1 MDNEQEKQVKKGKK
15 NKFKKVINITSIL
28 MFISF
33 LFLSYSILLISGV
46 ETELRYIGIGILL
59 LINLIVI
66 FLLRKII
73 KKKKTSRY
81 IIYFIILLILTVGQ
95 ATLGYFVFKT
105 YSSINNINKD
115 KITYSTSLVVR
126 TDSKIEELKDLKDK
140 KIGILNDKSDID
152 NHVLGMQ
159 LIKNEKLND
168 KNTIID
174 YDDLSSLISDLYK
187 KKVDAI
193 IVSSNY
199 VTMFKSIETYS
210 KIEEETKVI
219 KSLEKTYKKS
229 EISKITGED
238 DTTLNQ
244 NSSIKEPFTL
254 LLMGVDATGDKLNKN
269 ATGNGDSLMLI
280 TFNPKTL
287 NATILSIPRDSYVY
301 IPNMGTEN
309 KITHAAWGGTN
320 HMIRTIENFTDVKIN
335 YYMKINFRGVVKLV
349 DALGGVYIDV
359 PTDMCT
365 DNSFRYGKICLK
377 EGYQKLNGEQALSF
391 ARNRYAFATGDLQR
405 GVNQQIVVQAMLNE
419 LKNIKSASQALNILD
434 TVSESMD
441 TNFTTKQLLSFY
453 DIFKTVL
460 ETSSNDS
467 NLINVQQLYLAG
479 SGQNIYDERTGWVLY
494 NYIINQSSLNKVK
507 DAMKK
512 NLSTSTKTMTK
523 EMDFDIEDKFEM
535 TTIGKTGLS
544 ATKLYTLL
552 PNFEGKS
559 IDYAKSW
566 LNSNGIT
573 DIKIEYV
580 ESDKDDGTILSQ
592 SLPASKRVD
601 LIKGSITFKVAE
613 KKEEVVDPT
622 PVEPTDPTDPTEPTN
637 PGEDNTPTTGEDT
650 KPETPSTG
658 ENTEET
664 NNNE

>member
-168 KNTIID
+168 NNTIVD

-658 ENTEET
+658 ENTEGT

>member
-1 MDNEQEKQVKKGKK
+1 MENTQEKDIKKGKL

-126 TDSKIEELKDLKDK
+126 RDSKIEELKDLKDK

-168 KNTIID
+168 NNTIVD
-174 YDDLSSLISDLYK
+174 YDDLSFLISDLYK

>member
-1 MDNEQEKQVKKGKK
+1 MENTQEKDIKKGKL

-168 KNTIID
+168 NNTIVD

-199 VTMFKSIETYS
+199 VTMFKSIETYN

-658 ENTEET
+658 ENTEGT

>member
-168 KNTIID
+168 NNTIVD

-365 DNSFRYGKICLK
+365 DNSYRYGKICLK

-658 ENTEET
+658 ENTEGT

>member
-152 NHVLGMQ
+152 NHILGMQ

-168 KNTIID
+168 NNTIVD

-199 VTMFKSIETYS
+199 VTMFKSIETYN

-637 PGEDNTPTTGEDT
+637 PGENNTPTTGEDT

-658 ENTEET
+658 ENTEGT

>member
-28 MFISF
+28 MFISY

-159 LIKNEKLND
+159 LIKNEKLNYN
-168 KNTIID
+168 NTIVD

-287 NATILSIPRDSYVY
+287 NATMLSIPRDSYVY
-301 IPNMGTEN
+301 IPNMGKEN

-349 DALGGVYIDV
+349 NALGGVYIDV

-365 DNSFRYGKICLK
+365 SDSNRSGTICLK
-377 EGYQKLNGEQALSF
+377 KGYQKLNGEQALSF

-405 GVNQQIVVQAMLNE
+405 GTNQQIVVQAMLNE

-479 SGQNIYDERTGWVLY
+479 SSQNIYDERTGLVLY
-494 NYIINQSSLNKVK
+494 NYIPNQSSLNKIK

-552 PNFEGKS
+552 PNFVGKN

-573 DIKIEYV
+573 DIKIEYE
-580 ESDKDDGTILSQ
+580 ESDKADGTILTQ
-592 SLPASKRVD
+592 SLPEAKRVD
-601 LIKGSITFKVAE
+601 YIKDGITFKVAE
-613 KKEEVVDPT
+613 KKEEVIEPT
-622 PVEPTDPTDPTEPTN
+622 EPTDPTNPTEPTN